1 MGKEIMLDSILMH
14 EANARATLR
23 ERKAHVR
30 QVVVSKKEELEA
42 LGLPELQQECSSL
55 GITGRLTKQA
65 RIEMADGFEFESDN
79 EGFKLWPQVGDII
92 DTINIMAYD
101 AGTPDGGS
109 LRFNFSTILSNFRV
123 QGGVDERK
131 INMGF
136 EAGEQAAGGIWE
148 GEEADELATR
158 DIVRRNSGGA
168 MIWAVNPQL
177 GSASASFQTLPTSGK
192 GLGTNL

>member
-1 MGKEIMLDSILMH
+1 MG
-14 EANARATLR
+14 
-23 ERKAHVR
+23 
-30 QVVVSKKEELEA
+30 
-42 LGLPELQQECSSL
+42 G
-55 GITGRLTKQA
+55 
-65 RIEMADGFEFESDN
+65 DGFEFESDN

-148 GEEADELATR
+148 GEEADEEATR

-168 MIWAVNPQL
+168 MIWAVNPNSVQHPQ
-177 GSASASFQTLPTSGK
+177 ASILPTSGK
-192 GLGTNL
+192 GLGTNIEANIRIRPSS